1 MRERAQR
8 IFSRLSE
15 PVDAIL
21 LINAEEPLLDAGFYY
36 ATGLTAGLFEECPA
50 ILWPDGR
57 VQLITSRLEETS
69 ARTSSAEVSVYASTA
84 EREALLLDALKGV
97 GRLGVNG
104 PGITFANLKA
114 VQRAAPGAQLVDVG
128 EAIQAARI
136 VKDAREV
143 EAIRQ
148 ACHIASMVADEIP
161 SMLAEGATEVEVG
174 AEIGYRMQKLGAT
187 SVSFETIAAFGPGS
201 AEPHYLPGRR
211 ALQRGEPALFDF
223 GCKYD
228 RYCSDITRTYFLG
241 SVPERFERIYQVVL
255 EAQQKALDVIRAG
268 VSGKEVDAAARSHID
283 RSGFPGGL
291 IHSVGHALGL
301 SVHDGGRMAPNS
313 DLVLE
318 ENMIMTVEPGIYI
331 PGVGGVRIEDD
342 VRVTKDGYELLT
354 SADKRLRAV

>member
-1 MRERAQR
+1 MKERAQR
-8 IFSRLSE
+8 IFSRLTE

-21 LINAEEPLLDAGFYY
+21 LINAEEPLQDAAFYY

-57 VQLITSRLEETS
+57 VQLITSRLEETT
-69 ARTSSAEVSVYASTA
+69 ARTSRADVAVFATMA
-84 EREALLLDALKGV
+84 ERDALLSEALKGV

-104 PGITFANLKA
+104 PGITYANVKA
-114 VQRAAPGAQLVDVG
+114 AQRAAPEARVVDVG
-128 EAIQAARI
+128 KAIQAARI
-136 VKDAREV
+136 VKDEREV

-148 ACHIASMVADEIP
+148 ACRIASRVADDIP
-161 SMLAEGATEVEVG
+161 ALLTDGVTETEVG

-201 AEPHYLPGRR
+201 AEPHYLPGQRR
-211 ALQRGEPALFDF
+211 LLAGEPALFDF

-228 RYCSDITRTYFLG
+228 RYCSDITRTFFRG
-241 SVPERFERIYQVVL
+241 PVPERFERIYQVVL
-255 EAQQKALDVIRAG
+255 EAQQKALDTIRAG
-268 VSGKEVDAAARSHID
+268 VAGRDVDAAARSHID

-291 IHSVGHALGL
+291 IHSTGHALGL

-318 ENMIMTVEPGIYI
+318 ENMIMTVEPGIYL

-342 VRVTKDGYELLT
+342 VRVTKDGYEMLT
-354 SADKRLRAV
+354 SADKRLRVV